1 MSVEP
6 ERVFSDYVLI
16 YDRTDCRCNL
26 TITDLRNR
34 LGADTVEAIECLKW
48 WVKGGFITEGLK
60 SLMMNE
66 NDDAAATGL
75 IEGLMSEDEDV
86 YG

>member
-1 MSVEP
+1 M
-6 ERVFSDYVLI
+6 FSGYLLI
-16 YDRTDCRCNL
+16 QDHIDCRCNL

-75 IEGLMSEDEDV
+75 MGGLMGEDEDL